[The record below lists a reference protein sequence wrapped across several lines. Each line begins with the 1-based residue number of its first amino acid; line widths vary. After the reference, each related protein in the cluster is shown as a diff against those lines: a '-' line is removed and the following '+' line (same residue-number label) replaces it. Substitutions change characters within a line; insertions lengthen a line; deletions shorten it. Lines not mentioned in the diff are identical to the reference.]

1 MKSITIKKTD
11 LIFETLTG
19 AIKQDYNLS
28 AAIEKNTVWKEK
40 ETVEC
45 PVLRVVTLDDEMY
58 FQILFC
64 EEEYWVLTCF
74 NYSIPHQNLL
84 D

>member
-1 MKSITIKKTD
+1 MQSIIIKKTD
-11 LIFETLTG
+11 LLFDTLTG
-19 AIKQDYNLS
+19 AIKQEQNS
-28 AAIEKNTVWKEK
+28 SIQKNSFWKEK
-40 ETVEC
+40 ESVEC
-45 PVLRVVTLDDEMY
+45 PVLRVVTLDDQMY

-64 EEEYWVLTCF
+64 EEEFWVLTCF